1 MPSHRTPRET
11 LTKNRPS
18 AGLFNDAKVEKAMK
32 IFKHCIAATTTF
44 EVPVTDPERAPDL
57 RFQLDDPSVA
67 EVSRRVGQYKCGFLA
82 KWVDPVDKRRTSGR
96 LMHGWF
102 FVSEEGQTA
111 YLRQRLPNTAQ
122 VSQEITAEAAAQVEN
137 AQEITAEAAAQV
149 ENQAHRPSSP
159 PIHAP
164 SHDERP
170 AEPNGE
176 DSTGREIDLG
186 FIAISRLDD
195 ILTRVHALSDSKDR
209 QALRRGVKD
218 AEHAIMALRKRAVS
232 SATVLIAS
240 TQESDGED
248 EV

>member
-1 MPSHRTPRET
+1 MPSHRTPRKT

-67 EVSRRVGQYKCGFLA
+67 EVSRRVGQYQCGFLA

-122 VSQEITAEAAAQVEN
+122 AS
-137 AQEITAEAAAQV
+137 QEITAEAAAQV

-164 SHDERP
+164 SNDERP
-170 AEPNGE
+170 TEPNGE
-176 DSTGREIDLG
+176 DPTGREIDLG
-186 FIAISRLDD
+186 FITISRLDD
-195 ILTRVHALSDSKDR
+195 IFARMHALSDSKDR
-209 QALRRGVKD
+209 NALRRGVKD
-218 AEHAIMALRKRAVS
+218 VEHAITALRKRAVS
-232 SATVLIAS
+232 SANVLIAS
-240 TQESDGED
+240 TQESDD
-248 EV
+248 QDVQQ